1 MIAFPFFFALA
12 RQTHF
17 VIWCYFKLFF
27 IYISLLVHNAYN
39 IRHLMRGDHTHK
51 TPELPHSRFF
61 FSFSVFIQLW
71 RIPLQKK
78 CTYGKKNLFKSFA
91 DDLKNRE
98 KVKVIFFRLAKIE
111 ACGVSLSYSL

>member
-12 RQTHF
+12 MQTHF

-27 IYISLLVHNAYN
+27 IFISLLVHNAYN

-61 FSFSVFIQLW
+61 FLFLCFYSTLAHSIAKKMYIWKEKFI
-71 RIPLQKK
+71 
-78 CTYGKKNLFKSFA
+78 
-91 DDLKNRE
+91 
-98 KVKVIFFRLAKIE
+98 
-111 ACGVSLSYSL
+111 